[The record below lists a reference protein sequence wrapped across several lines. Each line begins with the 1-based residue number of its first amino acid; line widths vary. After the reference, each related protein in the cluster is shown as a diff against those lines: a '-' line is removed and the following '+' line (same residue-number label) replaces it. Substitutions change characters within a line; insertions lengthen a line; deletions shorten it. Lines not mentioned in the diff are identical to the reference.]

1 MRGGPLVWRSFVSS
15 RPGLPQLSSWL
26 DWPYPSGYNS
36 QMERVGI
43 SKLKDQLSA
52 YLKRVQAG
60 ETVLVMD
67 RGKPVARL
75 ERADPELEED
85 ARYRRLVASG
95 IIRPGKRP
103 VRAAPIRPVDLGP
116 NPGVLEALLEERRE
130 GR

>member
-1 MRGGPLVWRSFVSS
+1 
-15 RPGLPQLSSWL
+15 
-26 DWPYPSGYNS
+26 
-36 QMERVGI
+36 MERVSI
-43 SKLKDQLSA
+43 SRLKDQLSA

-75 ERADPELEED
+75 ERTDPELEED
-85 ARYRRLVASG
+85 ARYRRLVAAG
-95 IIRPGKRP
+95 IVRPGKRP
-103 VRAAPIRPVDLGP
+103 ANAVPILPVDLGP